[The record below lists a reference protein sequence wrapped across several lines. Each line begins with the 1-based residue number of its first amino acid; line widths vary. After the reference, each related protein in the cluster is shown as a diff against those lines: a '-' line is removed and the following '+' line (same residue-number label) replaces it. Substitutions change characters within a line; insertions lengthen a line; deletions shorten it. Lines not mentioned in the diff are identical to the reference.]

1 MENINFEL
9 YKVFYYVAKNKNL
22 TRAAE
27 ALFISQPAITQSIKK
42 LEEQIGHTLFYRTK
56 HGMSLTNEGEILFE
70 YLKNPIECLQN
81 GKRKIEEAE
90 EEIDTIR
97 IGGGTTVLQHNL
109 LKPLQSFK
117 EKYPKIQ
124 FVIKHDMSK
133 NLLDMLTNKELD
145 IVILTGTPLTKEDLL
160 FLPIEE
166 MKERFVANTK
176 NFQIYQEHLFQ
187 IKDLNE
193 LPLIL
198 QSPSSSTRAY
208 MDKIVSKEHSN
219 LHATYEL
226 ASYGLV
232 IEFVK
237 AGLGIGFININRVKQ
252 ELKNKQL
259 FILNTTFEIPNR
271 YVYVVIH
278 KSNFNHPLFQKFIE
292 YLKEGYEYE

>member
-133 NLLDMLTNKELD
+133 NLLEMLTNKELD

-176 NFQIYQEHLFQ
+176 DFQIYQEHLFQ
-187 IKDLNE
+187 MKDLNE

-208 MDKIVSKEHSN
+208 MDK
-219 LHATYEL
+219 
-226 ASYGLV
+226 
-232 IEFVK
+232 
-237 AGLGIGFININRVKQ
+237 
-252 ELKNKQL
+252 
-259 FILNTTFEIPNR
+259 
-271 YVYVVIH
+271 
-278 KSNFNHPLFQKFIE
+278 
-292 YLKEGYEYE
+292 